1 MTADVASRLAGTWR
15 LISYS
20 AVTPDGATSYPFGMH
35 AQGRLIYEANGR
47 MAVQLACPGQ
57 SPFASGDPRVPTD
70 AEARAAYD
78 HYLAYYGTYTVKPRD
93 EIVVHHVEVSLTPDW
108 AGSDLVRHYKLEGNR
123 LTLITP
129 WTLFGGV
136 QQWATLVWERL
147 P

>member
-1 MTADVASRLAGTWR
+1 MSSDVKSQFVGTWH

-20 AVTPDGATSYPFGMH
+20 AVTPDGVTTHPFGLY

-47 MAVQLACPGQ
+47 MAVQIARPGQ

-78 HYLAYYGTYTVKPRD
+78 RYLAYYGTYTVDPGR

-108 AGSDLVRHYKLEGNR
+108 AGGDQVRHFQLEGKR
-123 LTLITP
+123 LTLTTP
-129 WTLFGGV
+129 PTLSGGAERV
-136 QQWATLVWERL
+136 TTLAWEKL